1 MAQVRVIFDGS
12 IAIGPTFPSN
22 YRAFGPLFAV
32 LPHAP
37 RQQSRRSKG
46 GSPEYIPAHAP
57 GIFTNMPWSGRKRD
71 LKYQDYYLWYTPRE
85 RIEIAA
91 DGSTDPGY
99 LDYTTEEYFN
109 PKCENLKETHDIR
122 AVADMREI
130 WPARRRLKPGM
141 LAAGPNV
148 ASAVGAQ
155 VFVPFGVV
163 SGSSEYDRYY
173 NPNIPIERY
182 NICAKFEP
190 KKTPQAVER
199 RLVPQVVVTLSVFR
213 TLEIRSYSLDNG
225 EQLDTI
231 YFEFGDLV
239 PDGGDIW
246 IVNGDLDNYKYVIDQ
261 LMNPHFF
268 TGPSDAENEPDPA
281 IDFELIYKVL
291 GGPDFDGLPIP
302 QLKPLGQRPCYTG
315 LVDPAEG

>member
-1 MAQVRVIFDGS
+1 MAQVRFIFDGS
-12 IAIGPTFPSN
+12 MAIGPAFPPDCK
-22 YRAFGPLFAV
+22 AFGPLFAV

-37 RQQSRRSKG
+37 RQQSRRSRG
-46 GSPEYIPAHAP
+46 GTPEYIPAHAP
-57 GIFTNMPWSGRKRD
+57 GIFTNKSTSGRKRD
-71 LKYQDYYLWYTPRE
+71 LEYRDYCLWYTPRE
-85 RIEIAA
+85 RMEIAV
-91 DGSTDPGY
+91 DGCTDPGY
-99 LDYTTEEYFN
+99 LDYTTEEHFD
-109 PKCENLKETHDIR
+109 PKCENLTETHDIR
-122 AVADMREI
+122 AVADMSKI

-148 ASAVGAQ
+148 ASDVGAQ

-173 NPNIPIERY
+173 DTAIDRY
-182 NICAKFEP
+182 NICAEFKP
-190 KKTPQAVER
+190 KKTPQAVEQ
-199 RLVPQVVVTLSVFR
+199 RLVPQVVVTVSFSR
-213 TLEIRSYSLDNG
+213 TLEIRSYSLDTG

-231 YFEFGDLV
+231 YFEFGDFV
-239 PDGGDIW
+239 RDGGDIW

-268 TGPSDAENEPDPA
+268 AGPSVAENKPDPA

-302 QLKPLGQRPCYTG
+302 ELKPLGQRPCYTA